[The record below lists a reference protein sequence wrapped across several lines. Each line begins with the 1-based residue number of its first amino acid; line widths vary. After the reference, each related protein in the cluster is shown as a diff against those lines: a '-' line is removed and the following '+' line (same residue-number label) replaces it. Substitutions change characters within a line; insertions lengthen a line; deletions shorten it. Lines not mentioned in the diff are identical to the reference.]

1 MNPTDVIARPAEW
14 ARKKADSYRGASRR
28 PLGGYL
34 MILGVYGSVV
44 SGLAGLAR
52 RTGKAPP
59 ERVTPWDVALFGIA
73 THRVS
78 RTLAKDPV
86 TSPLRAPFTK
96 YVGVQGPAELA
107 EEVRSDSHLDHTLG
121 ELLSCP
127 FCLSQWVATGFCA
140 GWVFAPR
147 VTKLVAATFATVATS
162 DFLQYAY
169 AAVEQRA

>member
-1 MNPTDVIARPAEW
+1 MHTSAVLTKPTEW
-14 ARKKADSYRGASRR
+14 ARKTADSYRGASRR

-34 MILGVYGSVV
+34 ATLGVYGSVV
-44 SGLAGLAR
+44 SGLTALAR
-52 RTGKAPP
+52 RTGKSAPQQ
-59 ERVTPWDVALFGIA
+59 VTPWDVALFGIA
-73 THRVS
+73 THRLS

-86 TSPLRAPFTK
+86 TSPLRAPFTR
-96 YVGVQGPAELA
+96 YVGTQAPAELA
-107 EEVRSDSHLDHTLG
+107 EEVRTDTHLDHTLG

-147 VTKLVAATFATVATS
+147 MTKLVAATFATVATA

-169 AAVEQRA
+169 AAAEQRA